1 MDLQVTHTLF
11 TFAAAA
17 GVITLC
23 IGTLLALPW
32 SPAAQESTERGLAE
46 GAARLATLVGTA
58 VRGARLVGAQPE

>member
-1 MDLQVTHTLF
+1 MDPQVTHTLF

-17 GVITLC
+17 GIVTLC

-32 SPAAQESTERGLAE
+32 SPAAQESTERGLAD

-58 VRGARLVGAQPE
+58 ISSTRLVGAQPE